1 MIALQ
6 DPGICAGAV
15 LVVNGSVFLL
25 YLADKKRAVAG
36 GWRISEAVLL
46 CSALAGPF
54 GAFLAMQAF
63 RHKTQK
69 LRFFLVPLAC
79 LLQILLFAWLAAGL

>member
-6 DPGICAGAV
+6 DSGIWAGAV
-15 LVVNGSVFLL
+15 LVVNGCVFLL
-25 YLADKKRAVAG
+25 YMADKGRAAAG
-36 GWRISEAVLL
+36 RWRIPERVLL
-46 CSALAGPF
+46 CSAIAGPF

-69 LRFFLVPLAC
+69 LRFLLVPLAC
-79 LLQILLFAWLAAGL
+79 LLQILLFAWLAAGS